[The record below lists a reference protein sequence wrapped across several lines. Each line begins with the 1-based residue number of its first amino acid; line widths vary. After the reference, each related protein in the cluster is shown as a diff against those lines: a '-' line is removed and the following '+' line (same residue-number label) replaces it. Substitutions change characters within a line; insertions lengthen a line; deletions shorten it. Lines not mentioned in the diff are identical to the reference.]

1 MLKQKGKMTKVPMFQ
16 TITVVVFA
24 LMVSAGASHAFPE
37 YVTPYGDYCREY
49 NNYGS
54 CKEAIPQ
61 QEAMKA
67 IERYYR
73 EKGYRIRSFTPRGRF
88 IEADVYKND
97 RQVDKVIF
105 DRKTGRLRSVY

>member
-1 MLKQKGKMTKVPMFQ
+1 MLK
-16 TITVVVFA
+16 TVIVV
-24 LMVSAGASHAFPE
+24 LLVLLVSAGASQAFPE

-49 NNYGS
+49 NSYGS
-54 CKEAIPQ
+54 CREAVPPL
-61 QEAMKA
+61 EAMKA
-67 IERYYR
+67 MDRYYR
-73 EKGYRIRSFTPRGRF
+73 EKGCRIRTFTPRGRF

>member
-1 MLKQKGKMTKVPMFQ
+1 MIQ
-16 TITVVVFA
+16 TIIMVVLA
-24 LMVSAGASHAFPE
+24 LMVSAGAAQAFPG

-49 NNYGS
+49 NRYGA
-54 CKEAIPQ
+54 CREAIPP

-67 IERYYR
+67 IDRYYR
-73 EKGYRIRSFTPRGRF
+73 EKGYRIRTFTPRGRF
-88 IEADVYKND
+88 IEVDVYKDD